1 MKKSNLD
8 LNTSTSTEPMTTS
21 SSTPQPSGKMIAGV
35 LNFGGNC
42 QEEIK
47 EAPQF
52 ARFENVEQVQ
62 IIDTTEVK

>member
-1 MKKSNLD
+1 
-8 LNTSTSTEPMTTS
+8 MTTN

-35 LNFGGNC
+35 LNLGGNC